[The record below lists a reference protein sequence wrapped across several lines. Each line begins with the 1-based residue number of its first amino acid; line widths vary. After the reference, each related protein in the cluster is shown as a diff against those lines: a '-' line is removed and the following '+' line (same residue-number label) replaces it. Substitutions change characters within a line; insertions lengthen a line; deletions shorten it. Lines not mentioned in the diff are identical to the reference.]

1 MTTRET
7 LEAVGFRLPVSVIER
22 IDAFARQL
30 EAEQPGIRVS
40 RSNAI
45 RTLLERGLADAGYPA
60 EQPAR
65 KGRAK

>member
-1 MTTRET
+1 MTRET
-7 LEAVGFRLPVSVIER
+7 LRAVGFRLPTSVIER

-60 EQPAR
+60 EQPLRKAR
-65 KGRAK
+65 SK